1 MSPAQTKPT
10 PTTTCPTTRA
20 GPVGSSPISIP
31 AITYAAAPSANS
43 ALACSPAGC
52 PRNWRSSP
60 IRASRRNATTK
71 PIHCSM
77 ACSLPSHGL
86 ARNLGVLVEGVHRA
100 QAVVAIGD
108 DHLAVRL
115 VAHQED
121 RREFL
126 AFADLL
132 LIPRHLAAAHAE
144 QRQGGGAEDVF
155 RLVRR
160 QRRGTQLL
168 YELRRGPRAVD
179 QAQGGLRRR
188 LVCLFRCRA
197 PFDRRG
203 HSAFTPESLISF
215 SQRS

>member
-1 MSPAQTKPT
+1 MSRAQTRPR

-31 AITYAAAPSANS
+31 AITYAAAPSATS

-52 PRNWRSSP
+52 PRSWRSSP
-60 IRASRRNATTK
+60 IRAPSRTATTK
-71 PIHCSM
+71 PITCSM
-77 ACSLPSHGL
+77 ACSLPSHDL

-108 DHLAVRL
+108 DHLAVPL
-115 VAHQED
+115 VAHQQD
-121 RREFL
+121 RREL
-126 AFADLL
+126 PAFADLL

-144 QRQGGGAEDVF
+144 QRQAGGAEDVF

-160 QRRGTQLL
+160 QRRAAQPLD
-168 YELRRGPRAVD
+168 ELRRGPRIVD
-179 QAQGGLRRR
+179 QAQVRLRRR
-188 LVCLFRCRA
+188 VVILFRCCA
-197 PFDRRG
+197 PFDDRG

-215 SQRS
+215 AQRS

>member
-60 IRASRRNATTK
+60 IRAPSRTATTK
-71 PIHCSM
+71 PITCSM
-77 ACSLPSHGL
+77 ACSLPSHDL

-100 QAVVAIGD
+100 QAVVAVGD

-115 VAHQED
+115 VAHQQD
-121 RREFL
+121 RREL
-126 AFADLL
+126 PALADLL
-132 LIPRHLAAAHAE
+132 LIPRHLAAAPAKQRHA
-144 QRQGGGAEDVF
+144 GGAEDVP
-155 RLVRR
+155 RLSRPHR
-160 QRRGTQLL
+160 PRPHPLHQLPPV
-168 YELRRGPRAVD
+168 PR
-179 QAQGGLRRR
+179 
-188 LVCLFRCRA
+188 
-197 PFDRRG
+197 P
-203 HSAFTPESLISF
+203 P
-215 SQRS
+215 

>member
-31 AITYAAAPSANS
+31 AITYAAAPSATS

-52 PRNWRSSP
+52 PRSWRSRP
-60 IRASRRNATTK
+60 IRAPSRPATPK
-71 PIHCSM
+71 PITCSM
-77 ACSLPSHGL
+77 ACSLPSHDL
-86 ARNLGVLVEGVHRA
+86 ARDLGVLVEGVHRA
-100 QAVVAIGD
+100 QAVVTIGD

-115 VAHQED
+115 VAHQQD
-121 RREFL
+121 RRELL

-144 QRQGGGAEDVF
+144 QRQGGGAEDVL

-168 YELRRGPRAVD
+168 YELRRGARVVH
-179 QAQGGLRRR
+179 QAPIGLHRRIG
-188 LVCLFRCRA
+188 CLFR
-197 PFDRRG
+197 
-203 HSAFTPESLISF
+203 
-215 SQRS
+215 